1 VDVEAYIGQ
10 LEQLMAEAR
19 PMPLSSSIIVNKR
32 DVDDVLAELRAR
44 LPDELRQSRWIIKER
59 DELLDQAAREAEQLM
74 ADTRAE
80 RDRMLSETEVVRAAH
95 REAERILE
103 DAREQA
109 SILRLEAED
118 YVDGKLANF
127 EIVLNK
133 TLKAVEKGR
142 ERLRGRLAHDELA
155 EATAADDEDEDDTG
169 QHQAAQLYD
178 YEQLAPEAD
187 ER

>member
-1 VDVEAYIGQ
+1 MDVEAYISE
-10 LEQLMAEAR
+10 LERLVAEAR
-19 PMPLSSSIIVNKR
+19 PMPLSSSIILNKH
-32 DVDDVLAELRAR
+32 DIDEVLAELRAR

-80 RDRMLSETEVVRAAH
+80 RDRILSETEIVKAAQ
-95 REAERILE
+95 RESERILE

-109 SILRLEAED
+109 RILRLEAED
-118 YVDGKLANF
+118 YVDAKLANF

-142 ERLRGRLAHDELA
+142 ERLRGRLATDDLA
-155 EATAADDEDEDDTG
+155 APEETDADRSVERP
-169 QHQAAQLYD
+169 AQLYD
-178 YEQLAPEAD
+178 HEQ
-187 ER
+187 

>member
-1 VDVEAYIGQ
+1 LDVEAYIGQ
-10 LEQLMAEAR
+10 LEQVMADAR
-19 PMPLSSSIIVNKR
+19 PMPLSSSIIVNRR

-44 LPDELRQSRWIIKER
+44 LPEEFRQSRWIIKER
-59 DELLDQAAREAEQLM
+59 DELLDQAAREAEQVM
-74 ADTRAE
+74 DDTRAE
-80 RDRMLSETEVVRAAH
+80 RERLLSATELVRAAH
-95 REAERILE
+95 REAERVIDE
-103 DAREQA
+103 AREQA

-142 ERLRGRLAHDELA
+142 ERLRGRLATDELA
-155 EATAADDEDEDDTG
+155 EGAEDDFDPDDAEAS
-169 QHQAAQLYD
+169 AAQLYD